1 MLISKSTF
9 LHHMKKKKA
18 VKAKHES
25 ISLARLSSSSW
36 GILKVIGDRLKWD
49 IYKPLLWAW
58 GPLWNLHAVERG
70 WKTSRGTRCQKT
82 TSAASPSQ
90 RLLATEKCK
99 ANIYSFRC
107 FWSPFV
113 KQFAMP
119 SSSVFLWMYSVF
131 WLLLAGFFMHT
142 KRGFGLAPKQNHHDR
157 NKKTPFASVCS
168 SGSPFT

>member
-90 RLLATEKCK
+90 RHLATEKCK

-107 FWSPFV
+107 FLVSIRETIRDAIFISISVNVFCVLIAASRVFHAYKKRFWPCPKAKSPWP
-113 KQFAMP
+113 Q
-119 SSSVFLWMYSVF
+119 
-131 WLLLAGFFMHT
+131 
-142 KRGFGLAPKQNHHDR
+142 
-157 NKKTPFASVCS
+157 
-168 SGSPFT
+168 